1 MGSKEFLQAMIN
13 TQPNTQPVQD
23 ALLRGETVAGAKL
36 ELNFGFRA

>member
-1 MGSKEFLQAMIN
+1 MTN
-13 TQPNTQPVQD
+13 TQPNTHLVRD